1 MNLLQYYFWT
11 CKLSVRAPN
20 NNNNNNN
27 DNNNNDNNNNNNN
40 DNNNKLYLKCKIMD
54 QMD

>member
-27 DNNNNDNNNNNNN
+27 NNN

-54 QMD
+54 QID